1 MRHAPDPNRETAAT
15 IRQSPPPCARGG
27 RSARAHG
34 SSVSEGR
41 HVGGI
46 LFWSCHRLAG
56 ILFCCPV
63 LFYRSRPRWLRA
75 PGLLAERGTQGM
87 KAILATCMKMP
98 HSGGAS
104 THFDLLARSLD
115 TAGMLAG
122 RVLGQ
127 GGLPSKTRKARCPLR
142 AYGAKD
148 AMRAELLRET
158 AGLLGRSIDKCLASA
173 PADLVHCHDALSAY
187 AAVNATGIK
196 ERTLPVVQ
204 TVHGP
209 WSREVLTSGVSAD
222 SLFYREVR
230 RIEEAAYAGC
240 ARFIA
245 VDRGQAEILID
256 DFGVSRE
263 KISVIHNAVDC
274 AEIRAL
280 ALRHHKSLLPP
291 PYFVVPRRLVPKN
304 GVHVAIAAMKLL
316 ADDKV
321 HLAIAGDGPLASKL
335 RREAEVAGVLP
346 RVPFLGNLSRE
357 QLMPLMASSAGV
369 IVPSVPSEGVVEATS
384 LAVIE
389 SFACG
394 VPVIASNIDRK
405 STRL

>member
-1 MRHAPDPNRETAAT
+1 
-15 IRQSPPPCARGG
+15 
-27 RSARAHG
+27 
-34 SSVSEGR
+34 
-41 HVGGI
+41 
-46 LFWSCHRLAG
+46 
-56 ILFCCPV
+56 
-63 LFYRSRPRWLRA
+63 
-75 PGLLAERGTQGM
+75 M

-127 GGLPSKTRKARCPLR
+127 DGLPSKTRKAFCALR

-209 WSREVLTSGVSAD
+209 WSREVLTSGVSAG

-230 RIEEAAYAGC
+230 RIEEDAYAGC

-346 RVPFLGNLSRE
+346 RVHFLGNLSRE
-357 QLMPLMASSAGV
+357 QLMPLMASSAAV

-394 VPVIASNIDRK
+394 VPVIASNIGGLAELIQHGRTGLLSPSGD
-405 STRL
+405 THALAGNMIRLLRMGVAERTQLCVAARDAALAKWDVKPWFASVSQAYEKTLDGCMLSAKEQ

>member
-1 MRHAPDPNRETAAT
+1 
-15 IRQSPPPCARGG
+15 
-27 RSARAHG
+27 
-34 SSVSEGR
+34 
-41 HVGGI
+41 
-46 LFWSCHRLAG
+46 
-56 ILFCCPV
+56 
-63 LFYRSRPRWLRA
+63 
-75 PGLLAERGTQGM
+75 M

-127 GGLPSKTRKARCPLR
+127 GGLPSKTRKALCALR

-346 RVPFLGNLSRE
+346 RVHFLGNLLRE
-357 QLMPLMASSAGV
+357 QLMPLMASSAAV

-394 VPVIASNIDRK
+394 VPVIASNIGGLAELIQHGRTGLLSPSGD
-405 STRL
+405 THALAGNMIRLLRMGVAERTQLCVAARVAALAKWDVKPWFASVSQAYEKTLDGCMLSAKEQ